1 MDREY
6 LLSEIRRTAADNG
19 GRALG
24 RERFQAETG
33 IKAREWGRYW
43 ARWGDALVEA
53 GLEPNALQGRFDDEF
68 LLSVLADETRRLGH
82 VPSDRELFVLRSA
95 DPSKPD
101 NKTFQRWTR
110 TDLLARLVEYSRSR
124 SDLADVAS
132 IVEAT
137 PAPRLRST
145 SLDVARAPDAFGT
158 VYLIQSGRFYKLGRT
173 NALGRRERELAIQL
187 PERTRT
193 IHVIATDDPVGI
205 EAYWH
210 SRFRDRRRNGEWFE
224 LTPADIAAFRRRKFM

>member
-1 MDREY
+1 
-6 LLSEIRRTAADNG
+6 
-19 GRALG
+19 
-24 RERFQAETG
+24 
-33 IKAREWGRYW
+33 
-43 ARWGDALVEA
+43 
-53 GLEPNALQGRFDDEF
+53 
-68 LLSVLADETRRLGH
+68 LADETRRLGH